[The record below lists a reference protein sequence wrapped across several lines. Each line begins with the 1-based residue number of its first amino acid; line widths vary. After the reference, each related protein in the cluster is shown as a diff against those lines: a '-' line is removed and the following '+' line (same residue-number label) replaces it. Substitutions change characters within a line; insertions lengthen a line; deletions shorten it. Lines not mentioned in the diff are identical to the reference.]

1 MDTGRLYIDG
11 SWATGTGE
19 HFASTNPATGETVWS
34 GHSASNRDV
43 GAAVTAA
50 RSAFYSWSIEHTL
63 SDRIA
68 IVERFGDAV
77 RLQADRLAD
86 LITAETG
93 KARWDTAGEA
103 ASMAAKVEISIAAYH
118 ERTGTTVR
126 PLGLATSITR
136 HKPHGVLAVFGAYNF
151 PGHLPNGHIVP
162 ALIAGNTIVFKPSEL
177 APAVG
182 EEAVRIWES
191 VGLPAGVLNLVQGAL
206 PTGQALAKIDEID
219 GLLFTGSATVGAY
232 LHEQFG
238 GQPGKVLALEMGGNN
253 PLIFSDASD
262 LDAAVANTIQSAFV
276 TSGQRCTCARRLL
289 VPLTERGDEFLDRLV
304 ETTARL
310 AVGDPTSDVFM
321 GPVISDAAARRLLDG
336 YGSIVDAGAEVLL
349 PMKPMADSGAF
360 VTPGIV
366 DATGLELPDEEH
378 FGPLLTVYR
387 YREFD
392 DAVAL
397 ANRTRFGLAAGI
409 FTEDPAVYE
418 RFWAASNAGIVNWN
432 RPLTGASSGAPFG
445 GTGASGNHQPSAYYA
460 ADYVAYP
467 VASLEAPALEP
478 LDLRGLA

>member
-1 MDTGRLYIDG
+1 MNPGRLYIDG
-11 SWATGTGE
+11 SWVSGTGE
-19 HFASTNPATGETVWS
+19 NFSSTNPATGETVWQ
-34 GHSASNRDV
+34 GQAASNRDV
-43 GAAVTAA
+43 AAAVAAA
-50 RSAFYSWSIEHTL
+50 RSATHAWSVDHTIA
-63 SDRIA
+63 DRIA

-77 RLQADRLAD
+77 RQQVDQLAD

-103 ASMAAKVEISIAAYH
+103 ASMAAKVDISISAYH
-118 ERTGTTVR
+118 ERTGTTTR
-126 PLGLATSITR
+126 PAGSATSITR
-136 HKPHGVLAVFGAYNF
+136 HKPHGVLAVFGPYNF

-206 PTGQALAKIDEID
+206 PTGQVLAKADEID
-219 GLLFTGSATVGAY
+219 GLLFTGSATAGAY

-253 PLIFSDASD
+253 PLVFSDASD

-276 TSGQRCTCARRLL
+276 TSGQRCTCARRLI
-289 VPLTERGDEFLDRLV
+289 VPLTERGDEFLDLLV

-310 AVGDPTSDVFM
+310 AIGDPTSDVFM

-349 PMKPMADSGAF
+349 PMRPMADSGAY

-397 ANRTRFGLAAGI
+397 ANQTRFGLAAGI
-409 FTEDPAVYE
+409 FTEDPDVYQ

-478 LDLRGLA
+478 LDLQGLA

>member
-1 MDTGRLYIDG
+1 MDVGSLYIGG
-11 SWATGTGE
+11 SWVPGTGDS
-19 HFASTNPATGETVWS
+19 FASTNPATGETVWT
-34 GHSASNRDV
+34 GRAAANREV
-43 GAAVTAA
+43 AAAVAAA
-50 RSAFYSWSIEHTL
+50 RSATHGWSTDHTL
-63 SDRIA
+63 ADRIA
-68 IVERFGDAV
+68 IVERFRDAV
-77 RLQADRLAD
+77 RAQADRLAD

-103 ASMAAKVEISIAAYH
+103 ASMAAKVDISVAAYH
-118 ERTGTTVR
+118 ERTGVTTR
-126 PLGLATSITR
+126 PAGSATSITR
-136 HKPHGVLAVFGAYNF
+136 HKPHGVLAVFGPYNF

-191 VGLPAGVLNLVQGAL
+191 VGLPGGVLNLVQGAL
-206 PTGQALAKIDEID
+206 PTGQALAKHDDID
-219 GLLFTGSATVGAY
+219 GLLFTGSATAGAY

-253 PLIFSDASD
+253 PLIFADASD

-289 VPLTERGDEFLDRLV
+289 VPLTERGDEFLDLLV

-310 AVGDPTSDVFM
+310 AVGDPTADVFM
-321 GPVISDAAARRLLDG
+321 GPVISDIAARRLLDG

-349 PMKPMADSGAF
+349 PMKPMDDGDAY

-366 DATGLELPDEEH
+366 DATGLKLPDEEH

-387 YREFD
+387 YRDFD
-392 DAVAL
+392 AAVAL
-397 ANRTRFGLAAGI
+397 ANQTRFGLAAGI

-418 RFWAASNAGIVNWN
+418 RFWKASTAGIVNWN
-432 RPLTGASSGAPFG
+432 RPLTGASSAAPFG

-478 LDLRGLA
+478 LNLQGFA